1 MESQLREF
9 CRRLQTLLPKEECRF
24 LLAFSGGVDSV
35 VLAQLLLEL
44 ELPFELAHVN
54 YQLRGEESAVNSRFC
69 QAFAKKNDLKLH
81 VKVVTDEEKSDL
93 KNENLQAAARDLRY
107 RWFKDLL
114 QENNLDLLLTA
125 HHADDQI
132 ETVLLHQFRG
142 AGLQGLKGMNL
153 RFGNHLRP
161 LLDFYKVEIEN
172 IALENKWE
180 WSQDSSNFKDD
191 YNRNFVRNQ
200 LIPMIESRVPAFK
213 KTMLQNVE
221 VWKDEASLMDFFLQ
235 QFLKANLN
243 TTQSGE
249 YLTLEALRSVPSFRS
264 ILHAWIGNLGF
275 NESNYRQLQQVY
287 ESYHGE
293 RKILLHG
300 GELRLLRDRLELVYE
315 NKVLKNRLE
324 LLLEIQ
330 DGIEQH
336 IVEPSATYHVCVR
349 NENEAANSKF
359 IVYLN
364 KAEIGKQLTIRRWR
378 EGDKIRLRGLNG
390 SKKLS
395 DLFVSHKYDR
405 NSKEQSLVIELD
417 AKIIAVWPLRVAE
430 GFDQNKKGQLRLEID
445 LLESI

>member
-1 MESQLREF
+1 MESKLREF
-9 CRRLQTLLPKEECRF
+9 CRHLQTLLPKEECRF

-35 VLAQLLLEL
+35 VLAQLLIEL

-54 YQLRGEESAVNSRFC
+54 YQLRGEESAMNSHFC

-81 VKVVTDEEKSDL
+81 LKVVTAEEKRVL
-93 KNENLQAAARDLRY
+93 ENENLQAAARDIRY

-114 QENNLDLLLTA
+114 QENKLDLLLTA

-142 AGLQGLKGMNL
+142 AGLQGLKGMTHNS
-153 RFGNHLRP
+153 GNHLRP

-172 IALENKWE
+172 LALENKWE

-200 LIPMIESRVPAFK
+200 LVPMIESRIPAFK

-221 VWKDEASLMDFFLQ
+221 VWKDEASLMDYFLQ
-235 QFLKANLN
+235 EFLKANLI
-243 TTQSGE
+243 TTQTGE
-249 YLTLEALRSVPSFRS
+249 YLTLEALRSIPAFRS

-275 NESNYRQLQQVY
+275 NESNYRQLLHVY
-287 ESYHGE
+287 ESYAGE

-300 GELRLLRDRLELVYE
+300 GELRLLRDRLELVYLDKALRSKIDARFAIIEGLQE
-315 NKVLKNRLE
+315 NLMDDFGAYNIRIKS
-324 LLLEIQ
+324 
-330 DGIEQH
+330 D
-336 IVEPSATYHVCVR
+336 SSSSMADFT
-349 NENEAANSKF
+349 
-359 IVYLN
+359 VYLDPSL
-364 KAEIGKQLTIRRWR
+364 IGETLIFRRWK
-378 EGDKIRLRGLNG
+378 EGDKIRLSGLNG

-395 DLFVSHKYDR
+395 DLFIHHKYDKK
-405 NSKEQSLVIELD
+405 SKDQALVLELHL
-417 AKIIAVWPLRVAE
+417 KVIAVCPLRVAE
-430 GFDQNKKGQLRLEID
+430 GFESNKKGQLRLEID

>member
-9 CRRLQTLLPKEECRF
+9 CRHLQTLLPKEECRY

-35 VLAQLLLEL
+35 VLAQLFLKL

-69 QAFAKKNDLKLH
+69 QEFAKKNDLKLH
-81 VKVVTDEEKSDL
+81 LKVVTDEEKRVL
-93 KNENLQAAARDLRY
+93 ENENLQAAARNIRY

-114 QENNLDLLLTA
+114 QENNLDFLLSA

-142 AGLQGLKGMNL
+142 AGLQGLKGMNYHS
-153 RFGNHLRP
+153 GNHLRP
-161 LLDFYKVEIEN
+161 LLDFYKAEIEN
-172 IALENKWE
+172 LALENKWE

-191 YNRNFVRNQ
+191 YNRNYVRKQ
-200 LIPMIESRVPAFK
+200 LVPMIESRIPAFK
-213 KTMLQNVE
+213 KTMIHNVE

-235 QFLKANLN
+235 QFLKANLI

-249 YLTLEALRSVPSFRS
+249 YLTLEALRSIPAFRS

-287 ESYHGE
+287 ESYDGE

-300 GELRLLRDRLELVYE
+300 GELRLLRDRLELVFQ
-315 NKVLKNRLE
+315 NNVLKTPLE
-324 LLLEIQ
+324 LLLKIQ
-330 DGIEQH
+330 DGTEQQ
-336 IVEPSATYHVCVR
+336 IVDDSATYNICVR
-349 NENEAANSKF
+349 NENEAAKSKF
-359 IVYLN
+359 IVYLD
-364 KAEIGKQLTIRRWR
+364 KAETGKHLTIRRWR

-405 NSKEQSLVIELD
+405 NSKEQALVVELD
-417 AKIIAVWPLRVAE
+417 AKIIAVWPLRVAD